1 MYWNCQRWIIEVFRS
16 LKFIQEICEVWFHL
30 GDRMTGS
37 DMLNDN
43 YEENII
49 VFFILVDVF
58 AGLHNSS
65 FSEILGILII
75 TLKI

>member
-1 MYWNCQRWIIEVFRS
+1 
-16 LKFIQEICEVWFHL
+16 
-30 GDRMTGS
+30 MTGS